1 MTAINAETA
10 EDKGQ
15 KLENKVAVI
24 TGGNSGIGRA
34 IAENFH
40 AQGASVAIFG
50 RNQETLDETIEALG
64 GEDES
69 LAVQGDVTNPEDLDE
84 LYSAV
89 EDRFGRV
96 DVLVAN
102 AGVGKIRPFD
112 DVDEEFFDKVT
123 DIDYKGAFFTV
134 QKALPLLSDGG
145 SVMFTTTGATE
156 RGLPGMSVYA
166 AAKAALRSLTR
177 TLAAELSPRGIRVNA
192 ISPGPVETA
201 LVERMGIPTEQAT
214 GELDKIVEQQPI
226 DRFSQP
232 EEVAPAAV
240 FLASED
246 ASYITGAEIDVD
258 GGMTQV

>member
-1 MTAINAETA
+1 MAATNTEAAEYN
-10 EDKGQ
+10 ER
-15 KLENKVAVI
+15 KLENKVAVV

-34 IAENFH
+34 IAERFH

-50 RNQETLDETIEALG
+50 RNQETLNETLDALG

-69 LAVQGDVTNPEDLDE
+69 LAVRGDVTNPEDLDK
-84 LYSAV
+84 LYAAV
-89 EDRFGRV
+89 EERFGRV

-112 DVDEEFFDKVT
+112 EVDEDFFDTVT
-123 DIDYKGAFFTV
+123 DIDFKGAFFTV

-156 RGLPGMSVYA
+156 KGLPGMSVYA

-177 TLAAELSPRGIRVNA
+177 TLAAELAPREVRVNA
-192 ISPGPVETA
+192 ISPGPVETS

-214 GELDKIVEQQPI
+214 EELGKITEQQPL
-226 DRFSQP
+226 DRFGRP
-232 EEVAPAAV
+232 EEVAAAAV

-246 ASYITGAEIDVD
+246 ASYVTGAKIDVD
-258 GGMTQV
+258 GGMAQV